1 MLFSMITGGDI
12 VSDLVGIAA
21 GHIYFFF
28 KDLAPLNF
36 GWDILKT
43 PQFLIN
49 YFDRGNVR
57 NPQPSAQPQT
67 TFRTVNNQN
76 SSGNF
81 GNQSQSTSSFR
92 QEGNEGTG
100 NRFRPFSGQGSSWG

>member
-1 MLFSMITGGDI
+1 MITGGDI
-12 VSDLVGIAA
+12 FSDLIGIAA

-43 PQFLIN
+43 PQILIN
-49 YFDRGNVR
+49 YFDRGNAR
-57 NPQPSAQPQT
+57 ISQT
-67 TFRTVNNQN
+67 SSQSQQTFRTVNNQN

-81 GNQSQSTSSFR
+81 GNQSQPSSSFR
-92 QEGNEGTG
+92 QEGNEGSG